1 MNGTINPD
9 FRPIPGIDA
18 FEGASAAAGGGV
30 AAPHEAGKPGAF
42 AEVLA
47 DAIGRVEDYR
57 VHADKAVNRFL
68 LGEDEELHK
77 VAVATQQAELSFDLF
92 LQVKNKVVQA
102 YQEVMRMQL

>member
-1 MNGTINPD
+1 MAGIINSE
-9 FRPIPGIDA
+9 FRPIPGIEAVDELA
-18 FEGASAAAGGGV
+18 GVLGSAGGNAG
-30 AAPHEAGKPGAF
+30 AGGKPGAF
-42 AEVLA
+42 AEALS

-57 VHADKAVNRFL
+57 VHADQAVNRFL

-77 VAVATQQAELSFDLF
+77 VAAATQQAELSFDLF